1 MAVLCP
7 AAIRDQSGM
16 RKSVCGFPPA
26 SRSRILRAI
35 RFHELWLIQPKF
47 ILIWSRRKSAD
58 NTGKWTVDSTLIIIG
73 VTFLLAG
80 AVKGIVGFG
89 LPTVALAVVT
99 ALLGHTEAIAIML
112 APSLVTN
119 AWQAFGG
126 GHLHIIIRRMGWFLL
141 AGAVMI
147 FLSARLLTIADPTIP
162 VLVLGLA
169 LCVYSLVTLM
179 VSALPPPG
187 TNERWLNPLVGAV
200 TGVLTGLTG
209 TFVVPSV
216 LYFQSLGL
224 QRDVLI
230 QTMGVWFFIATVMLL
245 LSLGTQGLLTSALGT
260 YSVIAI
266 APALAGMMLGQA
278 FRKKLSESMFKK
290 VFLCSLFVL
299 GVYIVIRTVSG

>member
-1 MAVLCP
+1 M
-7 AAIRDQSGM
+7 
-16 RKSVCGFPPA
+16 
-26 SRSRILRAI
+26 
-35 RFHELWLIQPKF
+35 
-47 ILIWSRRKSAD
+47 
-58 NTGKWTVDSTLIIIG
+58 DSTLIIIG
-73 VTFLLAG
+73 FTFLLAG

-126 GHLHIIIRRMGWFLL
+126 GHLRAIVKRLGGFLL
-141 AGAVMI
+141 PGAVLI

-169 LCVYSLVTLM
+169 LCVYSIVTLM

-187 TNERWLNPLVGAV
+187 ANERWLTPLVGTM

-224 QRDVLI
+224 ERDVLI
-230 QTMGVWFFIATVMLL
+230 QTMGVWFFTATVMLL
-245 LSLGTQGLLTSALGT
+245 VSLGTQGLLTSALGT
-260 YSVIAI
+260 YSVIAVV
-266 APALAGMMLGQA
+266 PALAGMMLGQA
-278 FRKKLSESMFKK
+278 FRKRLSETVFRKI
-290 VFLCSLFVL
+290 FLCSLFVL
-299 GVYIVIRTVSG
+299 GFYIVLRTVSA